1 MVINP
6 LDIKK
11 SVRVCYKHF
20 YANKFNLGEMDKFF
34 KTHKNKTD
42 IQRNRKPEQSYFEG
56 LPVTTRNKKRQGVS
70 QLTPWF

>member
-11 SVRVCYKHF
+11 SIRVCYKHF
-20 YANKFNLGEMDKFF
+20 YANKFNNLGEMVKFF

-42 IQRNRKPEQSYFEG
+42 VRRNRKPEQSYF
-56 LPVTTRNKKRQGVS
+56 
-70 QLTPWF
+70 